1 MTTNLLWYNVIKVYL
16 GYLGLDSPKAM
27 TPRREHATL
36 NIHHGN
42 GREFDCGQGVLLQC
56 LPILMA

>member
-27 TPRREHATL
+27 TPRRKHVTL
-36 NIHHGN
+36 NIHRGN
-42 GREFDCGQGVLLQC
+42 GREFDCGQDVLLLC